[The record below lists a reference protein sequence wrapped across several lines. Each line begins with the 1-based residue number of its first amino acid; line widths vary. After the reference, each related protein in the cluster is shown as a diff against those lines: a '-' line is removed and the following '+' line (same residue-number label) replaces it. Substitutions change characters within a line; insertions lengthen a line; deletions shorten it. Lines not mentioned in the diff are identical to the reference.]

1 MSQFT
6 QTRARR
12 RGVCISVHVSTP
24 YAAPSQRSQRL
35 ASGIIPCGR
44 GVRFSGQQLFSCLT
58 IPFPA
63 ILRPSP
69 GSWAANC

>member
-6 QTRARR
+6 QTRVRR

-24 YAAPSQRSQRL
+24 YAALSQRSRRL
-35 ASGIIPCGR
+35 ASGIIRCGR

-58 IPFPA
+58 IFFSA
-63 ILRPSP
+63 MLRPRS